1 MPHSS
6 KDWSPRR
13 DLAVSLLLL
22 VVGLAFVA
30 YPFLVWR
37 NIGGWGGA
45 FLGVVTGGLGFLAGL
60 VFLISGGS
68 GVARAIRRQRSR
80 GPSE

>member
-1 MPHSS
+1 MPLTSE
-6 KDWSPRR
+6 DWSPRR
-13 DLAVSLLLL
+13 EFGVSLLFLF
-22 VVGLAFVA
+22 VGLAFVA

-37 NIGGWGGA
+37 NFGGWGGA

-68 GVARAIRRQRSR
+68 GVTRAIRRQRSR
-80 GPSE
+80 GPT